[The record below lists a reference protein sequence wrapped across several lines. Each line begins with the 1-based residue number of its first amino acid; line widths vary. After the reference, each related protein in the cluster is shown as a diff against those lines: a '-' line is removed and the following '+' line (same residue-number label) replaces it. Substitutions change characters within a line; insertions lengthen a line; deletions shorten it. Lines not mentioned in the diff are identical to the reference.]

1 MQASTPMTLDAW
13 QVAVARTQGIFCSQE
28 HLAHT
33 FKRLREELDELEQ
46 AWEAGEG
53 KAALELEAG
62 DTFNFL
68 TALCTFL
75 GFDLQSVAL
84 ENIGK
89 MQRRMPGG
97 YGVDTFDVS
106 INAKAVAR

>member
-1 MQASTPMTLDAW
+1 MESPKPMTLDAW

-33 FKRLREELDELEQ
+33 FKRLRDEVDELEQ

-53 KAALELEAG
+53 KAAIKLEAG
-62 DTFNFL
+62 DVLNFA

-75 GFDLQSVAL
+75 GFDLQSVAQ
-84 ENIGK
+84 ENIEK
-89 MQRRMPGG
+89 TQRRMPSG

-106 INAKAVAR
+106 VNAKAVAR

>member
-1 MQASTPMTLDAW
+1 MESPKPMTLDAW

-28 HLAHT
+28 HVAHT
-33 FKRLREELDELEQ
+33 FKRLREEIDELEQ

-62 DTFNFL
+62 DVLNFA
-68 TALCTFL
+68 TALCTFM
-75 GFDLQSVAL
+75 DLHLQGVAL
-84 ENIGK
+84 ENIEK

-106 INAKAVAR
+106 VNAKAVAR